1 MFLSDSDRDLRLPL
15 KVQLWSQD
23 SSGVEAWNLAFL
35 LSCQSGGRPP
45 VMFRRGIRAFSR
57 RSAGVS
63 GLPSCCEGILGVTLE
78 LVQRNNNLSRVE
90 GELSVLSNCS
100 HIHGV
105 PLEIQ

>member
-1 MFLSDSDRDLRLPL
+1 MTF
-15 KVQLWSQD
+15 
-23 SSGVEAWNLAFL
+23 AM
-35 LSCQSGGRPP
+35 GG
-45 VMFRRGIRAFSR
+45 ISRAAS
-57 RSAGVS
+57 
-63 GLPSCCEGILGVTLE
+63 LHEGILSVTLE